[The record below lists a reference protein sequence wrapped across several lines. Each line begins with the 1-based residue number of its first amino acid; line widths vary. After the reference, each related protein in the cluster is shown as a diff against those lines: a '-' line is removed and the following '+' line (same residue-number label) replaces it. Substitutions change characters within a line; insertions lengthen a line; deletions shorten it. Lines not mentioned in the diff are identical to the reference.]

1 MSVSDRLKAAVQ
13 ALLGVSAYQPP
24 GTGFGP
30 HITDKQVEETREAL
44 GGNIQPLPVTRL
56 RWYLANLEEAQ
67 AQADSG
73 YIRMAAQ
80 LWRAMRR
87 DGTLQGLLSTRTAGL
102 VRLPKRFYGNADV
115 ATILKARNGTRSVF
129 DEMFPPS
136 ELALMVGDGIG
147 LGVSVA
153 ELVPVEGRSYPVM
166 VRLEPEFLQYRWTEN
181 RWYFLSVAGAIPIVP
196 GDGRW
201 ILHVPGGRLTPWT
214 SGLWPALG
222 RSFINKE
229 HAMLHRSNYSAK
241 LANPAR
247 LAYAP
252 AGGTEAQR
260 LGFFQRLLRWNTN
273 TVLELPPGYDAKIL
287 ETNGRGFD
295 VFQKEIDT
303 SDKEYLYALSG
314 QTMTG
319 DGGAGFSNGEVG
331 EQVKAD
337 LIQENAEQLAYT
349 INTQGLPQF
358 LVSHW
363 GEEALQSPAIVE
375 WDTGRPQDK
384 DRESRM
390 LGQVATAISAAN
402 AALAP
407 YELRVDVNEV
417 AVRFGIPV
425 EAGAVEMPS
434 SDEDNAA
441 PQSEPQSEKSEK
453 PQKKESAE
461 EGDGGGGKGSSDEED
476 DKEDS

>member
-1 MSVSDRLKAAVQ
+1 MSVTDRLRDAVR

-24 GTGFGP
+24 GSGFGP
-30 HITDKQVEETREAL
+30 HVEDHIVEETRRAF
-44 GGNIQPLPVTRL
+44 GGNIQPLPTTRL

-67 AQADSG
+67 NQADSG
-73 YIRMAAQ
+73 SLKMAGQ

-102 VRLPKRFYGNADV
+102 VRLPKRFYGDEDIS
-115 ATILKARNGTRSVF
+115 TILRARNGTRSVF
-129 DEMFPPS
+129 DEMFPPG

-153 ELVPVEGRSYPVM
+153 ELVPVEGRSFPVM
-166 VRLEPEFLQYRWTEN
+166 VRLEPEFLQYRWVEN

-196 GDGRW
+196 GDSRW

-214 SGLWPALG
+214 AGLWPALG

-229 HAMLHRSNYSAK
+229 HAMLHRSNYSGK

-252 AGGTEAQR
+252 NGATEAQR
-260 LGFFQRLLRWNTN
+260 IGFFRRMLAWNTN
-273 TVLELPPGYDAKIL
+273 TVLEMPPGYEAKIL
-287 ETNGRGFD
+287 ESNGRGWD
-295 VFQKEIDT
+295 VFQAEIDT

-358 LVSHW
+358 ILSHW
-363 GEEALQSPAIVE
+363 GEAALQSPTIVE
-375 WDTGRPQDK
+375 WDTARPQDK
-384 DRESRM
+384 ARESAM
-390 LGQVATAISAAN
+390 LGAVAVGIAGMN

-407 YELRVDVNEV
+407 YERRVDVAEINT
-417 AVRFGIPV
+417 RFGIPTEPGTIAV
-425 EAGAVEMPS
+425 DVGTDSSGTDEGAGG
-434 SDEDNAA
+434 
-441 PQSEPQSEKSEK
+441 
-453 PQKKESAE
+453 AE
-461 EGDGGGGKGSSDEED
+461 
-476 DKEDS
+476 